1 MLQVLQ
7 DFQSSTKD
15 VSQPAQPPNKKRKG
29 GISPPKK
36 AGGSPLARILLQ
48 TLQAAITH
56 HCSDQEV
63 ATRMINKI
71 TRHGPGLEEAH
82 DVDTEAIP
90 LDNRKVF
97 STQNLGE
104 QLCPKVQKPQPS
116 WDGKIT
122 GMLLETF

>member
-15 VSQPAQPPNKKRKG
+15 VSQPAHNKKRKG

-36 AGGSPLARILLQ
+36 VGGSLLARILLQ
-48 TLQAAITH
+48 TLQAAIAH
-56 HCSDQEV
+56 HCYCSDQEV

-71 TRHGPGLEEAH
+71 TRHGPGLEEAN

-104 QLCPKVQKPQPS
+104 QLRPRVQKPQPS

>member
-1 MLQVLQ
+1 MFLSLPTIKSGKVGFPHLRKLVAPPLPEPFRRPLPITVL
-7 DFQSSTKD
+7 TRKL
-15 VSQPAQPPNKKRKG
+15 PP
-29 GISPPKK
+29 
-36 AGGSPLARILLQ
+36 
-48 TLQAAITH
+48 
-56 HCSDQEV
+56 
-63 ATRMINKI
+63 
-71 TRHGPGLEEAH
+71 RHGPGLEEAN

-104 QLCPKVQKPQPS
+104 QLRPRVQKPQPS

>member
-29 GISPPKK
+29 GISPPEK
-36 AGGSPLARILLQ
+36 AGGSPLARIL
-48 TLQAAITH
+48 I
-56 HCSDQEV
+56 
-63 ATRMINKI
+63 RMINKI